1 MNTPLP
7 YGSFIG
13 KLRRE
18 VEAHGFRFGEVLDLT
33 DGEVRKHTHEGAHF
47 CFIVKGAYI
56 SSVRDRESVYAASTM
71 LFHPVGTTHR
81 DRFHQRGGRFFTVS
95 ITLDQL
101 NRVRDHIDLIGHS
114 IAFADGEI
122 SWLGTRLYRELRAPD
137 ELSPVVMEGMALEL
151 LAQTVRGEIAIDKQP
166 PRWLR
171 LAREL
176 IHDRRVEA
184 VTVGEIAAAVGVHPF
199 HLTRTFRQFYGCSP
213 GEFLRRRRIEQAST
227 LLRESAVPL
236 AQIAIESGFADQSQF
251 TKSFK
256 RCTGLTPG
264 EYRKLLA

>member
-1 MNTPLP
+1 MNPSLP

-13 KLRRE
+13 RLRRE
-18 VEAHGFRFGEVLDLT
+18 VEAQGFRLGEVLDIT
-33 DGEVRKHTHEGAHF
+33 DGEVRKHTHEDAHF
-47 CFIVKGAYI
+47 CFIVQGAYI
-56 SSVRDRESVYAASTM
+56 SSVRDRESVHAASTM
-71 LFHPVGTTHR
+71 LFHPAGTTHR
-81 DRFHQRGGRFFTVS
+81 DRFHQRGGRFLTVS
-95 ITLDQL
+95 ITPERL

-122 SWLGTRLYRELRAPD
+122 SWLGTRLYRELQAPD

-151 LAQTVRGEIAIDKQP
+151 LAQTVRREIVSDKRP

-176 IHDRRVEA
+176 IHDRGLEA
-184 VTVGEIAAAVGVHPF
+184 LTVGEIAATVGVHPF
-199 HLTRTFRQFYGCSP
+199 HLTRTFRRFYRCSP
-213 GEFLRRRRIEQAST
+213 GEFLRRRRIEHASAR
-227 LLRESAVPL
+227 LQDPAVPL
-236 AQIAIESGFADQSQF
+236 AQIAVESGFADQSQF